1 MPAVPAIVALHLMAA
16 MLSFIPMLF
25 HVVVVSVLT
34 AVVVLLRDCR
44 FVVHRAINRIQR
56 QNCLTDTEHKN
67 KTDYRTDSFDHKLIP
82 PGLGLNYHGGQI
94 VGLGR
99 SSLYS
104 AATFLTR
111 ALKISVLMQI
121 EASSSE
127 FKL

>member
-1 MPAVPAIVALHLMAA
+1 MPAVPAIVAVHLMAA

-82 PGLGLNYHGGQI
+82 PGLGLNYRGANF
-94 VGLGR
+94 GLGR